1 MFAQN
6 VALERGWERERE
18 RERERGNRE
27 REGVN
32 ALINQIEQMH
42 FEVDPPFWH
51 V

>member
-6 VALERGWERERE
+6 VALERGWE

-32 ALINQIEQMH
+32 ALINQIEQIH
-42 FEVDPPFWH
+42 FEVYPPFWH